1 MDIANIY
8 HCGYHLFTDDHFTTY
23 IASDFALHKGTFI
36 TGAMHCNQLKHS
48 PPPHPEKKNCERY
61 TKCRGEN
68 LLQHKIAF

>member
-48 PPPHPEKKNCERY
+48 PPPTPKKKIVSATPTVGEKIYFNTR
-61 TKCRGEN
+61 
-68 LLQHKIAF
+68 